1 MQQSSRV
8 RPYSSHSGLSLSFC
22 HRPIAQTKV
31 SEPAPG
37 QVPISGKVKAHVDI
51 CVILESESDSLRA
64 LCPPSS
70 TSRRVLTTCQ
80 RPRQADPCPWRDS
93 GAGFEHA
100 RATEL
105 RDLRQG
111 GPAPGGGGRHDTQ
124 KRPHAREGGPGW
136 LGGRT
141 RDSGSQHY
149 ASSSTLAHVSRFKKK
164 K

>member
-8 RPYSSHSGLSLSFC
+8 RHYSSHSGLSLSFC
-22 HRPIAQTKV
+22 HRPISQTKV

-80 RPRQADPCPWRDS
+80 RPWQADPCSWRDS

-100 RATEL
+100 RAAEL

-111 GPAPGGGGRHDTQ
+111 GLALVGRNDTTL
-124 KRPHAREGGPGW
+124 RNVRMRGEGGLAGSAAEHAT
-136 LGGRT
+136 LGVSIIRQAPHWPT
-141 RDSGSQHY
+141 CRDY
-149 ASSSTLAHVSRFKKK
+149 
-164 K
+164 